1 MASAGNAEH
10 AAARAGHGPAAME
23 PDFRAIFEALPGC
36 FLVLSPDLVILAAS
50 AAYLRAS
57 RVTWEGVIGRPIL
70 EVFPDRPDPGGLAML
85 RASLDRVLAS
95 READTIAVRRYDL
108 GPIGAEPDTRYW
120 SLVNVPVLTPGGRL
134 GYVIHWLDDVTELV
148 RQAGEQDWAAPPA
161 CRVGAGTVAAQ
172 LARTRELQEANR
184 ALELANQALHDAY
197 DAKKEFVDRLSHELR
212 TPLHTMLGF
221 GELLSMD
228 DVSARHREW
237 IRITMQA
244 GQRLIQLLDEVGD
257 AARIEARTLS
267 LSLGAVRLDAVVA
280 DVLNVIRPLAMSCG
294 VRLAPAPAADGT
306 AFVRADEQR
315 LRQILLNL
323 LDNAVKY
330 NHPAGMV
337 EVTVARQPGD
347 RFRICVT
354 DTGRGV
360 AAESLGPM
368 FQPFERL
375 DAATAG
381 VAGTGLGLALSRD
394 LTEAMGGTAGVSSTP
409 GEGSTFWIELPA
421 TEPMA
426 VAQLAIQRDEIVRSR
441 AYSAPRTVLYVEDMV
456 ENLRLVEQILSQR
469 PSVTVLAAMLGGVAL
484 DLASQNRPD
493 LILLDLNLPDMT
505 GEAVLAELRA
515 SPTTCDI
522 PVVILTADATQRRAD
537 QARAEGIHAFLNK
550 PIDVQGLLQALD
562 NILDEAP
569 AAAAEAAHA
578 GPAQAGPTAAAAW
591 VPPRTPGA
599 GS

>member
-1 MASAGNAEH
+1 MSSPGNAEYQAAQAGQRP
-10 AAARAGHGPAAME
+10 AAAE
-23 PDFRAIFEALPGC
+23 PDFGAVFEALPGS
-36 FLVLSPDLVILAAS
+36 FLVLSPDLVILAAT
-50 AAYLRAS
+50 AAYRRDSRAT
-57 RVTWEGVIGRPIL
+57 RDALIGRPIL
-70 EVFPDRPDPGGLAML
+70 EVFPDRPDPGGLVTL
-85 RASLDRVLAS
+85 RASLDRVVAS

-108 GPIGAEPDTRYW
+108 GPIGAEPDTRFW
-120 SLVNVPVLTPGGRL
+120 SLANVPVLGAGGRL
-134 GYVIHWLDDVTELV
+134 DYLIHWLDDVTELV
-148 RQAGEQDWAAPPA
+148 GQAGDPDWAVPPA
-161 CRVGAGTVAAQ
+161 GGAGARTVAAL

-212 TPLHTMLGF
+212 TPLNTMLGF

-228 DVSARHREW
+228 DTSARHREW
-237 IRITMQA
+237 TSLTLQA
-244 GQRLIQLLDEVGD
+244 GRQLVQLLDEVGD

-267 LSLGAVRLDAVVA
+267 LSLGAVRLDSVLT
-280 DVLNVIRPLAMSCG
+280 DVLELIRPLAMSCG
-294 VRLAPAPAADGT
+294 VTLAPAPPPDGT

-315 LRQILLNL
+315 LRQVLLNL

-330 NHPAGMV
+330 NHPAGTV
-337 EVTVARQPGD
+337 AVTVQRQPGD

-360 AAESLGPM
+360 AAQDLDPM
-368 FQPFERL
+368 FRPFERL
-375 DAATAG
+375 DAAQAG

-394 LTEAMGGTAGVSSTP
+394 LTEAMGGMAGVSSAP

-441 AYSAPRTVLYVEDMV
+441 AYRAPRTVLYVEDMV

-484 DLASQNRPD
+484 DLARQHRPD

-515 SPTTCDI
+515 SAATCDI
-522 PVVILTADATQRRAD
+522 PVVILSADATQQRAD
-537 QARAEGIHAFLNK
+537 QTRAEGIQAYLTK

-562 NILDEAP
+562 SILDEAP
-569 AAAAEAAHA
+569 AAAEPRDAENAI
-578 GPAQAGPTAAAAW
+578 PAW
-591 VPPRTPGA
+591 RTMPGA
-599 GS
+599 PPS

>member
-1 MASAGNAEH
+1 MASPGNAEH
-10 AAARAGHGPAAME
+10 ATAQAGQGAAVME
-23 PDFRAIFEALPGC
+23 PDFRAIFEALPGS

-50 AAYLRAS
+50 AAYRRDC
-57 RVTWEGVIGRPIL
+57 RVTRDTLIGRPIL
-70 EVFPDRPDPGGLAML
+70 EVFPDRPDPGGLVNL
-85 RASLDRVLAS
+85 RTSLGRVKASH
-95 READTIAVRRYDL
+95 EADTAAVRRYDL
-108 GPIGAEPDTRYW
+108 GPMGAEPDTRYW
-120 SLVNVPVLTPGGRL
+120 SLANVPVLAAGGRL
-134 GYVIHWLDDVTELV
+134 DYIIHWLDDVTDLV
-148 RQAGEQDWAAPPA
+148 GRAGDQDWTVPPPG
-161 CRVGAGTVAAQ
+161 GAGARTVAAL
-172 LARTRELQEANR
+172 LARTGELQEANR
-184 ALELANQALHDAY
+184 ALELANEALHEAY
-197 DAKKEFVDRLSHELR
+197 DTKKEFVDRLSHELR
-212 TPLHTMLGF
+212 TPLNTMLGF

-237 IRITMQA
+237 IMMTLQA
-244 GQRLIQLLDEVGD
+244 GRQLVQMLDEVGD

-267 LSLGAVRLDAVVA
+267 LSLGAVRLDTVIS
-280 DVLNVIRPLAMSCG
+280 DVLQIIRPLAMSCG
-294 VRLAPAPAADGT
+294 VQLAPAPAADGS

-315 LRQILLNL
+315 LRQVLLNL

-330 NHPAGMV
+330 NHPAGTV
-337 EVTVARQPGD
+337 AVTVERQPGD

-360 AAESLGPM
+360 AAQHLDPM

-375 DAATAG
+375 DAAQAG

-394 LTEAMGGTAGVSSTP
+394 LTEAMGGSAGVSSTP

-484 DLASQNRPD
+484 DLATQHRPD
-493 LILLDLNLPDMT
+493 VILLDLNLPDMA

-515 SPTTCDI
+515 SPATCDI
-522 PVVILTADATQRRAD
+522 PVVILSADATQQRAS
-537 QARAEGIHAFLNK
+537 QARAEGIQAYLTK

-562 NILDEAP
+562 SILDEAP
-569 AAAAEAAHA
+569 APAVAEAAMAAEAAD
-578 GPAQAGPTAAAAW
+578 PAAMARRA
-591 VPPRTPGA
+591 VPPSRPGQ
-599 GS
+599 

>member
-10 AAARAGHGPAAME
+10 AAAEHAAAQAGQGAAAVE
-23 PDFRAIFEALPGC
+23 PDFSAIFEALPGS
-36 FLVLSPDLVILAAS
+36 FLVLSPDLVIMAAS
-50 AAYLRAS
+50 AAYRRDIRAT
-57 RVTWEGVIGRPIL
+57 RDALIGRPIL
-70 EVFPDRPDPGGLAML
+70 EVFPDRPDPGGLVSL
-85 RASLDRVLAS
+85 RASLDRVRTS
-95 READTIAVRRYDL
+95 HQADTIAVRRYDL
-108 GPIGAEPDTRYW
+108 GAMGAEPDTRYW
-120 SLVNVPVLTPGGRL
+120 SLVNVPVLSVGGQL
-134 GYVIHWLDDVTELV
+134 DYLIHWLDDVTDLV
-148 RQAGEQDWAAPPA
+148 GRAGEQDWTIPPP
-161 CRVGAGTVAAQ
+161 RGAGARTVAAL
-172 LARTRELQEANR
+172 LARTRELQEGNR
-184 ALELANQALHDAY
+184 ALELANEALHDAY

-212 TPLHTMLGF
+212 TPLNTMLGF

-228 DVSARHREW
+228 DVSARQREW
-237 IRITMQA
+237 ITMTLQA
-244 GQRLIQLLDEVGD
+244 GRQLVRLLDEVGD

-267 LSLGAVRLDAVVA
+267 LSLGAVRLDAVIA
-280 DVLNVIRPLAMSCG
+280 DVLDLVRPLAMSCG
-294 VRLAPAPAADGT
+294 VWLAPAPAAGGT

-315 LRQILLNL
+315 LRQVLLNL

-330 NHPAGMV
+330 NHPAGRV

-354 DTGRGV
+354 DSGRGI
-360 AAESLGPM
+360 AEQDLDPM

-375 DAATAG
+375 DAAQAG

-394 LTEAMGGTAGVSSTP
+394 LTEAMGGTAGVTSTP
-409 GEGSTFWIELPA
+409 GEGSTFWIELPG

-484 DLASQNRPD
+484 DLARQHRPD
-493 LILLDLNLPDMT
+493 VILLDLNLPDMT

-515 SPTTCDI
+515 SAATCDI

-537 QARAEGIHAFLNK
+537 QARSEGIRAYLTK

-562 NILDEAP
+562 SILDEAP
-569 AAAAEAAHA
+569 APAGRAAAQSAI
-578 GPAQAGPTAAAAW
+578 PAWPAS
-591 VPPRTPGA
+591 PG
-599 GS
+599 

>member
-10 AAARAGHGPAAME
+10 AAAQAGHSAAMD
-23 PDFRAIFEALPGC
+23 PDFGAIFEALPGS

-50 AAYLRAS
+50 AAYRRDSRAT
-57 RVTWEGVIGRPIL
+57 RDALIGRPIL
-70 EVFPDRPDPGGLAML
+70 EVFPDRPDPGGLVTL
-85 RASLDRVLAS
+85 RASLDRVRAS
-95 READTIAVRRYDL
+95 HEQDTIAVRRYDL
-108 GPIGAEPDTRYW
+108 GPLGAEPDTRYW
-120 SLVNVPVLTPGGRL
+120 SLANVPVMGTAGRL
-134 GYVIHWLDDVTELV
+134 DYIIHWLDDVTDLV
-148 RQAGEQDWAAPPA
+148 GRAGEQDWTIPPPG
-161 CRVGAGTVAAQ
+161 GAGARTVAAL

-184 ALELANQALHDAY
+184 ALELANQALHDAF
-197 DAKKEFVDRLSHELR
+197 DAKREFVDRLSHELR
-212 TPLHTMLGF
+212 TPLNTMLGF

-237 IRITMQA
+237 ITMTLQA
-244 GQRLIQLLDEVGD
+244 GRQLVGLLDEVGD

-267 LSLGAVRLDAVVA
+267 LSLGAVRLDTVIA
-280 DVLNVIRPLAMSCG
+280 DVLQLVRPLAMSCG
-294 VRLAPAPAADGT
+294 VRLAPAPPPDGT

-315 LRQILLNL
+315 LRQVLLNL

-330 NHPAGMV
+330 NHPAGSV

-354 DTGRGV
+354 DTGRGIE
-360 AAESLGPM
+360 AQDLDPM

-375 DAATAG
+375 DAAQAG

-394 LTEAMGGTAGVSSTP
+394 LTEAMGGSAGVSSTP

-441 AYSAPRTVLYVEDMV
+441 AYSAPKTVLYVEDMV

-469 PSVTVLAAMLGGVAL
+469 PSVSVLAAMLGGVAL
-484 DLASQNRPD
+484 DLASQHRPD
-493 LILLDLNLPDMT
+493 VILLDLNLPDMT

-515 SPTTCDI
+515 STATCDI
-522 PVVILTADATQRRAD
+522 PVVILSADATQQRAD
-537 QARAEGIHAFLNK
+537 QARAEGIQAYLTK

-562 NILDEAP
+562 TILAEAP
-569 AAAAEAAHA
+569 GPADAAAAEPAEDAAMA
-578 GPAQAGPTAAAAW
+578 WRAVPPSQPAQ
-591 VPPRTPGA
+591 
-599 GS
+599 

>member
-1 MASAGNAEH
+1 M
-10 AAARAGHGPAAME
+10 
-23 PDFRAIFEALPGC
+23 
-36 FLVLSPDLVILAAS
+36 
-50 AAYLRAS
+50 
-57 RVTWEGVIGRPIL
+57 
-70 EVFPDRPDPGGLAML
+70 
-85 RASLDRVLAS
+85 
-95 READTIAVRRYDL
+95 
-108 GPIGAEPDTRYW
+108 
-120 SLVNVPVLTPGGRL
+120 
-134 GYVIHWLDDVTELV
+134 
-148 RQAGEQDWAAPPA
+148 
-161 CRVGAGTVAAQ
+161 
-172 LARTRELQEANR
+172 
-184 ALELANQALHDAY
+184 
-197 DAKKEFVDRLSHELR
+197 
-212 TPLHTMLGF
+212 
-221 GELLSMD
+221 
-228 DVSARHREW
+228 
-237 IRITMQA
+237 
-244 GQRLIQLLDEVGD
+244 GD

-267 LSLGAVRLDAVVA
+267 LSLGAVRLDAVVS
-280 DVLNVIRPLAMSCG
+280 DVLNLIRPLAMSCG
-294 VRLAPAPAADGT
+294 VRLAVAPAADGT

-337 EVTVARQPGD
+337 EVTAARQPGD

-493 LILLDLNLPDMT
+493 LILLDLNLPDMA

-537 QARAEGIHAFLNK
+537 QARAEGIHAFLTK

-569 AAAAEAAHA
+569 AAAARRA
-578 GPAQAGPTAAAAW
+578 GGRRDAAAAG
-591 VPPRTPGA
+591 PPPPAAWPGRRPDARRRQSAGPGRCAAAARGGALPAGRRARRRAPGRPPSSPPSASRRSCRSRRTCTR
-599 GS
+599 